1 MPLTAK
7 GNKIMNSMRQEYGA
21 KKGTSVFYASR
32 NKGTIK
38 DVDPESSHEKHK
50 KIIHARRAMED
61 TLREQE
67 DALLSG
73 GTSAEDNS
81 GVDDRKHGKLRHKG
95 K

>member
-7 GNKIMNSMRQEYGA
+7 GNKIMDKMRSEYGA

-32 NKGTIK
+32 NKGKITN
-38 DVDPESSHEKHK
+38 VDPESSHHEKHK

-67 DALLSG
+67 DALLG
-73 GTSAEDNS
+73 NDPEEEKRD
-81 GVDDRKHGKLRHKG
+81 KLKNKG